1 LHLERQLS
9 IILPMYGRLA
19 IHRGP
24 AFRASRGTA
33 LVAIGVL
40 HAGLLALALHQRV
53 LRAEAPP
60 AMVSIS
66 LLTPE
71 RAATPR
77 VPSTPTPRFEMPT
90 DVLLPP
96 PEVAWDD
103 SEAAPPTAITA
114 SYETATPQIAPQ
126 PIAVETSAPVQIS
139 EARYLRAPVLRYP
152 PAALAARREGSVGL
166 RVLVAEDGHVIEVIV
181 ERSSGF
187 APFDEAACSA
197 IRAALFK
204 PYTVNGQPRTVL
216 VRIPIDFTLKRRG

>member
-1 LHLERQLS
+1 
-9 IILPMYGRLA
+9 MYGRLA

-33 LVAIGVL
+33 LVGIAAL
-40 HAGLLALALHQRV
+40 HAGLLALAFHQRAARV
-53 LRAEAPP
+53 ESAP
-60 AMVSIS
+60 ALVSIS
-66 LLTPE
+66 LLAPV

-77 VPSTPTPRFEMPT
+77 VPVEPALRFEAPPEV
-90 DVLLPP
+90 VLLPA
-96 PEVAWDD
+96 EFAWDA
-103 SEAAPPTAITA
+103 SEEAPSTAISAAVERALPPAPP
-114 SYETATPQIAPQ
+114 Q
-126 PIAVETSAPVQIS
+126 PVVAEASAPLLIS
-139 EARYLRAPVLRYP
+139 EAQYLRAPVLRYP

-166 RVLVAEDGHVIEVIV
+166 RVLVDEGGRVIEVIV

-197 IRAALFK
+197 VRAAVFK